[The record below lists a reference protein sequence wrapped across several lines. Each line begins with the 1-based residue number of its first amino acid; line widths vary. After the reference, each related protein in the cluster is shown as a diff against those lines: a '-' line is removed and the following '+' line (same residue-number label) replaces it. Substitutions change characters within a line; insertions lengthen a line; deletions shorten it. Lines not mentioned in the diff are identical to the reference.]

1 VVRRQY
7 ILKILKEKG
16 KTYIMRSDLIYDAL
30 GTVQNRYLLC
40 QVASKAT
47 RKFHKP
53 NTRVQETMN
62 DVLTRVG
69 RANAPNRVMGSTEEA
84 YEPQRRAA

>member
-1 VVRRQY
+1 
-7 ILKILKEKG
+7 
-16 KTYIMRSDLIYDAL
+16 MRSDLIYDAL

-62 DVLTRVG
+62 EVLTRVG
-69 RANAPNRVMGSTEEA
+69 KANDPDRVMGSAAEEVF
-84 YEPQRRAA
+84 EPQRRAA

>member
-1 VVRRQY
+1 
-7 ILKILKEKG
+7 
-16 KTYIMRSDLIYDAL
+16 MRSDLIYDAL

-62 DVLTRVG
+62 EVLTRVG
-69 RANAPNRVMGSTEEA
+69 RANDPDRVMGSAAEEA
-84 YEPQRRAA
+84 FEPQRRAA

>member
-1 VVRRQY
+1 
-7 ILKILKEKG
+7 
-16 KTYIMRSDLIYDAL
+16 MRSDLIYDAV

-47 RKFHKP
+47 RKFHRP

-69 RANAPNRVMGSTEEA
+69 KAKAAERVMDGSAEETF
-84 YEPQRRAA
+84 EPQRQAA

>member
-1 VVRRQY
+1 
-7 ILKILKEKG
+7 
-16 KTYIMRSDLIYDAL
+16 MRSDLIYDAL
-30 GTVQNRYLLC
+30 STVQNRYLLC

-69 RANAPNRVMGSTEEA
+69 RANDADRVMGSTEETF
-84 YEPQRRAA
+84 EPQRRAA